1 MSIEKK
7 LNIRRV
13 GSVYS
18 YQGFVREVTQDP
30 VKTGVWKEATDV
42 IVQEAVRPSAP
53 ESEVREYCIKQID
66 LYLLRDKTYPVIEEE
81 EYL

>member
-18 YQGFVREVTQDP
+18 YQGFVRDP